1 MRRSLAFSR
10 IFLTAVFVTLAGTP
24 AAAQAPSPG
33 PPPQQNSTERLQK
46 QREELDRIRRERS
59 DLEKRM
65 RDLRTTVHDLS
76 EERTNIERQAE
87 ATSRAVRTLDQQL
100 QSLGEEENNTTADLI
115 RAQDELAGKRAALQ
129 HRVREIYKR
138 GAMYSFEALLSA
150 QSFGELVARYKYLH
164 LVAQRDQALVQRVE
178 SLRSVIDRQRQ
189 TLVLLHDNVETS
201 RQEKSDEEKRLRGLE
216 GERSR
221 SLQQAQSKQK
231 QAAARYAQI
240 LKDEQRL
247 TGAIANL
254 ESERK
259 RAEGRSG
266 TSIPTTSTLKTSD
279 FGKLDWPVEGE
290 IIYRF
295 GRFVGTGGTTLRWNG
310 VGIAAPEGTPVKAVT
325 AGTVAEVFQSLST
338 FGPTIVL
345 HNGGGAYTVYS
356 SLGKISVTKGAKIA
370 KGQMIGTVGKTDPE
384 LGPHLHF
391 EIRPTG
397 QQAVDP
403 LEWLRSRR

>member
-1 MRRSLAFSR
+1 MRGRLAR
-10 IFLTAVFVTLAGTP
+10 TRGVLTAVLVTLAGAT
-24 AAAQAPSPG
+24 AAAQATPPTS
-33 PPPQQNSTERLQK
+33 PPQQNSTERLQR

-65 RDLRTTVHDLS
+65 RDLRTSVHDLS

-87 ATSRAVRTLDQQL
+87 ATSRVVRTLDQQL
-100 QSLGEEENNTTADLI
+100 QSLGEEENRETAELI
-115 RAQDELAGKRAALQ
+115 RAQDELAGKLAALQ

-138 GAMYSFEALLSA
+138 GAMYSFEAMLSA

-164 LVAQRDQALVQRVE
+164 LVAQRDQALVQRAK
-178 SLRSVIDRQRQ
+178 SLRSKIDQQRQ
-189 TLVLLHDNVETS
+189 NLVLIQEDKATS
-201 RQEKSDEEKRLRGLE
+201 RQEQSDEVRRLRGLE

-231 QAAARYAQI
+231 QAAARYTQI

-247 TGAIANL
+247 AGAIANL

-259 RAEGRSG
+259 RVEGRSG

-279 FGKLDWPVEGE
+279 FGKLDWPVEGD